1 MPVPVITEEEF
12 VRLEDDDDVPSEIE
26 MPVKRKETAGGG
38 SGENR
43 EEETK
48 SNDVKNKRQSLRVIE
63 KRKGSSFEQTNQ
75 DI

>member
-1 MPVPVITEEEF
+1 MPIPVITEEEF

-26 MPVKRKETAGGG
+26 MPIKRKETAGGC
-38 SGENR
+38 GENR
-43 EEETK
+43 EEESK

-63 KRKGSSFEQTNQ
+63 KRKGSSFDQTNQ

>member
-1 MPVPVITEEEF
+1 MPIPVITEEEF

-26 MPVKRKETAGGG
+26 MPMKRKETASGGC
-38 SGENR
+38 GENR
-43 EEETK
+43 EEESK

-63 KRKGSSFEQTNQ
+63 KRKGSSFDQTNQ